1 LHRNLMMEGLVKTKE
16 FTRAAPMALGLSSY
30 TPSSRRA
37 RISCRRR
44 HLRRRNLTEIFMSRL
59 LAIACVAALLS
70 ACSGMSTSRSSASG
84 SSTATMGAP
93 SAQTGIHP
101 AGGPN

>member
-1 LHRNLMMEGLVKTKE
+1 
-16 FTRAAPMALGLSSY
+16 
-30 TPSSRRA
+30 
-37 RISCRRR
+37 
-44 HLRRRNLTEIFMSRL
+44 MSRL

-70 ACSGMSTSRSSASG
+70 ACSGMSTSRTAASG
-84 SSTATMGAP
+84 SSTATMGYGP